1 MLCDAINKVEVK
13 GQEYACLKWNF
24 RNYRTI
30 LKDDNILF
38 IDGGTGYD
46 ISTRDKRRF
55 NPFLIYYYQKSTLS
69 EWQKPISQI
78 YRYFRWPQALGYLYS
93 VWDGIPQSHY
103 LCKALC

>member
-46 ISTRDKRRF
+46 ISTRVCSWNIRNKTWQIFPVMKHVRQLHRIVELDAE
-55 NPFLIYYYQKSTLS
+55 IYAIAVYVDRKTLS
-69 EWQKPISQI
+69 
-78 YRYFRWPQALGYLYS
+78 S
-93 VWDGIPQSHY
+93 V
-103 LCKALC
+103 